1 MKSLRVVPLALTA
14 GLVAALTATPA
25 LAQRPTSSQPPP
37 PMPGPT
43 PQPQPLPPPPPPVP
57 PRRGR
62 RGPPPRTVPPRP
74 DPFERLAP
82 SGVLPSLARRP
93 TPQELRMLANQLR
106 SGVDPLRVQA
116 SILASDEYYA
126 RAGRF
131 LPNF

>member
-43 PQPQPLPPPPPPVP
+43 PQPQPLPPRPGPPVP
-57 PRRGR
+57 PPPT
-62 RGPPPRTVPPRP
+62 GPPRLDR
-74 DPFERLAP
+74 FERLAT
-82 SGVLPSLARRP
+82 SWVLAYLGRRP